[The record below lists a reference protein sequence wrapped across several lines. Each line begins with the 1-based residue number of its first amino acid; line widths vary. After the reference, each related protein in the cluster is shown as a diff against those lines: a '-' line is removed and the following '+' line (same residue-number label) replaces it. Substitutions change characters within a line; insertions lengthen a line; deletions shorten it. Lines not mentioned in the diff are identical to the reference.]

1 VGQFRF
7 CYFTPKYEETVAF
20 YRDGLELPLIESWD
34 RHRDDRGSL
43 FKASDGIIEVIIRPQ
58 GPSDHHWDD
67 RPPQGA
73 GMVIEVDDVAD
84 RYRRAAGKK
93 LPIVQPLTDHSWGH
107 RSFCVREPNGL
118 TLYFFSELPKPIV

>member
-20 YRDGLELPLIESWD
+20 YRDGLELLLIESWD

-43 FKASDGIIEVIIRPQ
+43 FKAADGIIEVIVRPQ

-73 GMVIEVDDVAD
+73 SMVIEVDDVAD
-84 RYRRAAGKK
+84 LYRRSVGKK
-93 LPIVQPLTDHSWGH
+93 LPVVQPLKDQSWGH

-118 TLYFFSELPKPIV
+118 TIYFFSELPKPVA